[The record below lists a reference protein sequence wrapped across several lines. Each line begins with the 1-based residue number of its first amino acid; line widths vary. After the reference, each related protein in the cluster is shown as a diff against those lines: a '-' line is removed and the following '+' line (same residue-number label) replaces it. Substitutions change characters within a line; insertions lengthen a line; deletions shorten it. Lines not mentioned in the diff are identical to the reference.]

1 VTGALFGLIFAKE
14 VIDMKEVN
22 KLHVKGDLTV
32 DGNIGI
38 GTESPN
44 HKLEVAGNIGYEQLT
59 GLEVADNFAANV
71 RCADFRIGHSTR
83 RRSLG
88 RALVDYGDTLVINY
102 GFDWRGGVRHYGP
115 ISEVSSRELKEG
127 IADLSSEE
135 ALVALD
141 GLHPVKFNLKA
152 DKRKTLLLGFVAEDA
167 PDLISSRDK
176 KAITNGHIIAVLTK
190 VVKEQ
195 QKAISALNEKVR
207 KLG

>member
-1 VTGALFGLIFAKE
+1 
-14 VIDMKEVN
+14 MKEVD

-32 DGNIGI
+32 DGNVGI

-83 RRSLG
+83 RRSPG

-102 GFDWRGGVRHYGP
+102 GFDWRGGVRYYGP
-115 ISEVSSRELKEG
+115 ISQVSSRELKEG
-127 IADLSSEE
+127 IADLSSEK
-135 ALVALD
+135 ALEVLD

-152 DKRKTLLLGFVAEDA
+152 DKTKTPLLGFVAEDA

-176 KAITNGHIIAVLTK
+176 KAITDSHIIAVLTK